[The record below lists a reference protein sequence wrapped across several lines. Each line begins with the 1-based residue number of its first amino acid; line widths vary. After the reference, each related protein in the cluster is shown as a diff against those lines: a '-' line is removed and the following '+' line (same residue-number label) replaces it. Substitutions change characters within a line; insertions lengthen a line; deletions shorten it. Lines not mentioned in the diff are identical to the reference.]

1 MLQRNSP
8 TAISQNFSTNFGTFL
23 KLHNQEND
31 FISLASGL
39 MEKKID
45 TDNIAWQSALHRG
58 KFTSCGTTCNMKY
71 DTGYVEFF
79 SLFYLLFGASAL
91 SVLRGPGHFGS
102 VVSQTNQKSCYSGE
116 NAMCNIP
123 IPDVT
128 ILRKFDSGFE
138 KVTPT
143 GIIEKTP

>member
-1 MLQRNSP
+1 
-8 TAISQNFSTNFGTFL
+8 
-23 KLHNQEND
+23 
-31 FISLASGL
+31 
-39 MEKKID
+39 
-45 TDNIAWQSALHRG
+45 
-58 KFTSCGTTCNMKY
+58 MKY
-71 DTGYVEFF
+71 DTRYVEFF

-91 SVLRGPGHFGS
+91 NVLRGPGHFGS
-102 VVSQTNQKSCYSGE
+102 VVSQTNWKSCYSGE

-143 GIIEKTP
+143 GIIEKTLEKCSQQKDREFVVTFDGMHVAQGSKNKSDGDVDLWGAEGNPSIKLSAQKTRK